1 MKAIKRTGPVRV
13 WSQVEIEAMLNTYFD
28 MLAMQLRNEPYS
40 KAPMV
45 RELAAATGRS
55 KGSCEAKMMN
65 TSAVLLAAGK
75 PFVTGYKPLGNAQGL
90 LRELV
95 AARLADMGGAS

>member
-13 WSQVEIEAMLNTYFD
+13 WSQVEIEAMLDTYFS
-28 MLAMQLRNEPYS
+28 MLAMQLKGEAYT

-45 RELAAATGRS
+45 RELAARINRS

-65 TSAVLLAAGK
+65 TSAVLLASGH
-75 PFVTGYKPLGNAQGL
+75 PIVTGYKALGNAQGL

-95 AARLADMGGAS
+95 AARLAAMGGAS